1 MKNIRKVGLI
11 FLSLLLMNGCSNR
24 GTMGRNELKGDQ
36 LSIGIIQYQENQQ
49 ALDMKKGFVDSL
61 RNSGLLD
68 NPVTIDNKVLKDNGT
83 IESLIVER
91 FLDQG
96 VDLIYAI
103 MPKENSIIFDATK
116 LSNLPVVYVSEKFLT
131 LDHSNVTGVVY
142 ELALAK
148 QFQLIKSLL
157 PSVQTI
163 GIFQETDAQM
173 DKVAFEN
180 GFILQN
186 INEEL
191 EEEEIKAECLFIG
204 QQVENLD
211 EALTKA
217 KELKLP
223 IFGMDQ
229 ANLEHY
235 VAIEVVND
243 YEVGKQAGELAYE
256 LLVNGMSFDELPVE
270 ESKGSEILVNK
281 KESEKFDIKIPL
293 EIAKRIKID
302 Q

>member
-1 MKNIRKVGLI
+1 
-11 FLSLLLMNGCSNR
+11 MNGCSNR

-142 ELALAK
+142 ELTLAK

-270 ESKGSEILVNK
+270 ESKGSEVLVNK

-302 Q
+302 P

>member
-1 MKNIRKVGLI
+1 
-11 FLSLLLMNGCSNR
+11 MNGCSNR

-61 RNSGLLD
+61 RSSGLLD

-142 ELALAK
+142 ELTLAK

-302 Q
+302 P

>member
-1 MKNIRKVGLI
+1 
-11 FLSLLLMNGCSNR
+11 MNGCSNR

-68 NPVTIDNKVLKDNGT
+68 NPVIIDNKVLKDNGT

-96 VDLIYAI
+96 VDLVYAI
-103 MPKENSIIFDATK
+103 MPKENSNIFEATK

-142 ELALAK
+142 ELTLAK

-173 DKVAFEN
+173 DKVAFEY